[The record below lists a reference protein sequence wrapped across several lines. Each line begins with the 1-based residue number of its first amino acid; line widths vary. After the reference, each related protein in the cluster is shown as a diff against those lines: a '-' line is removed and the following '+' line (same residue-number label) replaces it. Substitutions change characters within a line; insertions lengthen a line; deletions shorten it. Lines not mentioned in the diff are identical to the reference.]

1 MAARKGRPVPGSALL
16 LCLCAALALL
26 APPAAEAWTAHTWMR
41 WHGARGADGVVNLE
55 AARRV
60 GRDAARCVA
69 LTAPLPWAGQ
79 AAAAALDVAG
89 PLVDGRPELAAALL
103 AELRRELDPAAA
115 SSWRG
120 FGLAAYAARAAVLAG
135 DAARA
140 GAGGGA

>member
-1 MAARKGRPVPGSALL
+1 VLAA
-16 LCLCAALALL
+16 CAGLALV
-26 APPAAEAWTAHTWMR
+26 APPVADAWTAVTWMR
-41 WHGARGADGVVNLE
+41 WHGARGADGVGSVD

-89 PLVDGRPELAAALL
+89 PLADDRKALAAALL
-103 AELRRELDPAAA
+103 SELRRELDPAAA

-120 FGLAAYAARAAVLAG
+120 FGLAAYAARAAVLAEE
-135 DAARA
+135 AARPA
-140 GAGGGA
+140 AGGGA